1 MSSPP
6 QCPATP
12 PRRHVARFS
21 SFGHVTPKSVRS
33 SHRKNTSFD
42 SKMDSIASPH
52 KSPFFS
58 PRPSKR
64 NPRGTSAL
72 SGARCDVSLLFLPTP
87 LATGSSRKVKLYSD
101 LVEPSRTSRSLTA
114 SLEAL
119 AREDQKGATVPT
131 NNSSKT
137 PVLRTPSPRPSLY
150 NENENDPFS
159 DSDSDILVMREE
171 DLKNISRF
179 NMPNPFIELNSSTK
193 VENDSEGIDLSTH
206 MELINHRTGKKIIE
220 KLSEEEQR
228 FKPRKLVFTQDV
240 EPEVNYNVAN
250 RFLDKNMG
258 RNFTME
264 GGSMPSK
271 LGFSIFSDNDHNDD
285 TKTSLP
291 H

>member
-21 SFGHVTPKSVRS
+21 SFGHVTPKSIRS
-33 SHRKNTSFD
+33 SHRKSTSVD
-42 SKMDSIASPH
+42 SKVDSFASPH

-64 NPRGTSAL
+64 NPRSTNAL
-72 SGARCDVSLLFLPTP
+72 SGSRCDASLSFLPTP
-87 LATGSSRKVKLYSD
+87 LATGSSRKVKLFSD
-101 LVEPSRTSRSLTA
+101 LVEPSRNSRSLTA

-119 AREDQKGATVPT
+119 AREDQKAATFPT
-131 NNSSKT
+131 NNASKS
-137 PVLRTPSPRPSLY
+137 PILRTPSPRPSLY
-150 NENENDPFS
+150 NENDPFS

-179 NMPNPFIELNSSTK
+179 NMPNPFIELNLSTK
-193 VENDSEGIDLSTH
+193 VENDDKGIDLSTH
-206 MELINHRTGKKIIE
+206 MELINHRTGKKIVQ
-220 KLSEEEQR
+220 KLSEEEKG

-240 EPEVNYNVAN
+240 EPVVNYNVAN

-258 RNFTME
+258 RKFTME
-264 GGSMPSK
+264 GEGK
-271 LGFSIFSDNDHNDD
+271 LGFSIFSDDDNNDD
-285 TKTSLP
+285 TTSLP